1 MENLKI
7 PRALAQEMIEH
18 ARRDAPIECCGV
30 LAGTDGTVARV
41 YPTTNIDRSPV
52 KYTIDP
58 ADMPRIFRDAEQ
70 SGHDILAFYHSHTS
84 SEAYPSVTDVKLVP
98 PADLFDYLYV
108 IVSVEQGDAPVIRS
122 FRIVDKRVEEVPLV
136 VTD

>member
-18 ARRDAPIECCGV
+18 ARRDAPNECCGI
-30 LAGTDGTVARV
+30 LAGTDGTVTRV
-41 YPTTNIDRSPV
+41 YPATNIDRSPV

-58 ADMPRIFRDAEQ
+58 AEMPGIFHDAEQ
-70 SGHDILAFYHSHTS
+70 SGHNILAFYHSHTS
-84 SEAYPSVTDVKLVP
+84 SEAYPSVTDIRLVP

-108 IVSVEQGDAPVIRS
+108 IVSVAQADAPVIRS
-122 FRIVDKRVEEVPLV
+122 FRIVDKRVEEVPIA